1 MQDIYY
7 DPIPDV
13 GAYLERIHCDSFTGP
28 DLENLH
34 RLIWC
39 HQTSVPFESLDLSLW
54 HHPVTLSTA
63 HLFEKIVE
71 HRRGGYC
78 FEMNGLFVCLLRSLG
93 YDAFSVHCR
102 LSDGRPCVHRGTV
115 VRLEGKRYF
124 MDVGK
129 GGGMAPFAVELSDRR
144 QTQHG
149 ETYWIEEKAEGWMEL
164 KRLHSVI
171 EDKPDGAEEVTVLSF
186 MPMAFMNEDFM
197 LGNAMCSA
205 PDSRFSTM
213 FTVNQRTAEGHTN
226 LSGTT
231 LTVKRGGSVTVTEI
245 DPADVEKVVREVF
258 GLENCEY
265 KNP

>member
-1 MQDIYY
+1 MQDIFY

-13 GAYLERIHCDSFTGP
+13 GAYLERIHCDSFTVP
-28 DLENLH
+28 DLENLNA
-34 RLIWC
+34 LIWC

-78 FEMNGLFVCLLRSLG
+78 FELNGLFVCLLRTLG

-102 LSDGRPCVHRGTV
+102 LGDGRPCVHRGTV
-115 VRLEGKRYF
+115 VRLDGKRYF

-129 GGGMAPFAVELSDRR
+129 GGGMAPFAVEFSEKR
-144 QTQHG
+144 QTAHG
-149 ETYWIEEKAEGWMEL
+149 ETYWIEEKAEGWREL
-164 KRLHSVI
+164 KHLHS
-171 EDKPDGAEEVTVLSF
+171 GAEGEEEQSVLCF
-186 MPMAFMNEDFM
+186 MPMAFLNADFM
-197 LGNAMCSA
+197 PGNTMCSA
-205 PDSRFSTM
+205 PDSRFSTAYI
-213 FTVNQRTAEGHTN
+213 VNQRTEDGHMN

-231 LTVKRGGSVTVTEI
+231 LTVERGGVTTITEI

-258 GLENCEY
+258 GLEDCEY

>member
-1 MQDIYY
+1 MKDIFY

-13 GAYLERIHCDSFTGP
+13 GAYLSRIGCESFTAP
-28 DLENLH
+28 DLENLN

-54 HHPVTLSTA
+54 HHSVNLSTA

-78 FEMNGLFVCLLRSLG
+78 FELNGLFVCLLRALG

-115 VRLEGKRYF
+115 VRLDGKRYF

-129 GGGMAPFAVELSDRR
+129 GGGMAPFAVEFSDRR
-144 QTQHG
+144 QTAHG
-149 ETYWIEEKAEGWMEL
+149 ETYWIEEKAEGWLEL
-164 KRLHSVI
+164 KRLHG
-171 EDKPDGAEEVTVLSF
+171 DEEAAVLCF

-197 LGNAMCSA
+197 PGNAMCAA

-213 FTVNQRTAEGHTN
+213 YTVNQRTADGHRN

-231 LTVKRGGSVTVTEI
+231 LTIESSGVTTVTEI

-265 KNP
+265 VNP